1 MNHRHPRSLRV
12 ASLARLATVLL
23 ARLPAR
29 LPALLLA
36 LLLALPLLTSLPSS
50 AGNLQVAPILLEFA
64 NSQPSQTL
72 WLTNSGTEALRA
84 QVRVQHWAQQDGQEH
99 QQPSDGLLAS
109 PPLMDIGPGQ
119 SQLVRIVQPQP
130 GRHADEQA
138 FRLTIDEVP
147 TATGSASSS
156 LRFLLRY
163 SIPVFVLPTGATPQL
178 ERTGKRLHTDATQ
191 LQGHWQASNGQARL
205 VLHNHG
211 VQRIRIS
218 QLSWIPTSGPAIEI
232 TPGLLGY
239 VLAGQQ
245 MRWTLPLPGPLPAD
259 GFLHARLNDDVD
271 PQALPQVAAE
281 H

>member
-12 ASLARLATVLL
+12 ASLARLATVLP

-29 LPALLLA
+29 LPALFPA
-36 LLLALPLLTSLPSS
+36 LLLALSLLPSFPS
-50 AGNLQVAPILLEFA
+50 NAGNLQVAPILLEFA
-64 NSQPSQTL
+64 NTQPSQTL
-72 WLTNSGTEALRA
+72 WLTNSGTETLRA
-84 QVRVQHWAQQDGQEH
+84 QVRVQHWTQHDGQEH
-99 QQPSDGLLAS
+99 QQPGEGLLAS
-109 PPLMDIGPGQ
+109 PPLVDIAPGQ
-119 SQLVRIVQPQP
+119 SQLVRIVQSQP
-130 GRHADEQA
+130 GKHAGEQA

-147 TATGSASSS
+147 TVTGSATSS

-163 SIPVFVLPTGATPQL
+163 SVPVFVLPPGATPQL
-178 ERTGKRLHTDATQ
+178 ERSGKRLRTDATQ
-191 LQGHWQASNGQARL
+191 LQGHWQAGNGQAAL

-211 VQRIRIS
+211 SQRIRIS

-245 MRWTLPLPGPLPAD
+245 MRWTLPLPKPLPAD

>member
-12 ASLARLATVLL
+12 ASLARLATVL
-23 ARLPAR
+23 PAR

-36 LLLALPLLTSLPSS
+36 LPLLTSFPSS

-64 NSQPSQTL
+64 NTQPSQTL

-84 QVRVQHWAQQDGQEH
+84 QVRVQGWIQQEGQEH
-99 QQPSDGLLAS
+99 LQPSDGLLAS
-109 PPLMDIGPGQ
+109 PPLMDIAPGQ

-130 GRHADEQA
+130 GRHTDEQA

-178 ERTGKRLHTDATQ
+178 ERTGKRLRTDAAQ
-191 LQGHWQASNGQARL
+191 LQGHWQAGNSQATL

-211 VQRIRIS
+211 GQRIRIS